1 MSDTPEATRPPLD
14 EVMLA
19 MDVVDTL
26 RHRERVVERAL
37 TADDRD
43 RELVGRLQEIYA
55 SQGIDVSKAI
65 IERGVEDLRAD
76 RFVYTPTPP
85 SFGRTLAKLYVSRG
99 SWGKPLGLFV
109 TLAALA
115 LVGYQVI
122 VRGPE
127 QEAIAA
133 LPVELQTAFAAVVDL
148 AEAPAIDAEAGAL
161 LTDGELALARQDYAD
176 SRKAIAALDALH
188 SQLAAEYA
196 VRVRSTPGELS
207 GVWRIPG
214 DNPNAQN
221 FYLIVEA
228 IDADGKRLSLP
239 VTSEENGRTSTVRRW
254 GQRVDEMTFRAVAA
268 DKSDDGIIQNAQLGA
283 KRRGVLEPEYRDGV
297 LAGAITDW

>member
-1 MSDTPEATRPPLD
+1 
-14 EVMLA
+14 MLA

-127 QEAIAA
+127 QDCLCCRGRSGGGARDRRRSRGSADRWRTCA
-133 LPVELQTAFAAVVDL
+133 RASGLRGL
-148 AEAPAIDAEAGAL
+148 AQGDRGA
-161 LTDGELALARQDYAD
+161 
-176 SRKAIAALDALH
+176 
-188 SQLAAEYA
+188 
-196 VRVRSTPGELS
+196 
-207 GVWRIPG
+207 
-214 DNPNAQN
+214 
-221 FYLIVEA
+221 
-228 IDADGKRLSLP
+228 
-239 VTSEENGRTSTVRRW
+239 
-254 GQRVDEMTFRAVAA
+254 
-268 DKSDDGIIQNAQLGA
+268 
-283 KRRGVLEPEYRDGV
+283 
-297 LAGAITDW
+297 